1 VCVAGLGTLDEK
13 VDNMVA
19 QVVGLV
25 PAISRLSTEQLPDVA
40 VSSPANT
47 LSTVV
52 LPQPEWPMMQTNSPL
67 SMAKLTSAN
76 TGLMTTKAL
85 LNPSTFKN
93 LGMGRFALPFKA
105 SMASFN
111 IGHHFLQLRKREI
124 QQHARDANH

>member
-19 QVVGLV
+19 QVVGLG
-25 PAISRLSTEQLPDVA
+25 PAISRLPMKQWPDVA
-40 VSSPANT
+40 VSSPGNT

-76 TGLMTTKAL
+76 RGLPGANAL
-85 LNPSTFKN
+85 LNFSTFRKPCV
-93 LGMGRFALPFKA
+93 GAAALLD
-105 SMASFN
+105 
-111 IGHHFLQLRKREI
+111 IGHHFLQLRK
-124 QQHARDANH
+124 N